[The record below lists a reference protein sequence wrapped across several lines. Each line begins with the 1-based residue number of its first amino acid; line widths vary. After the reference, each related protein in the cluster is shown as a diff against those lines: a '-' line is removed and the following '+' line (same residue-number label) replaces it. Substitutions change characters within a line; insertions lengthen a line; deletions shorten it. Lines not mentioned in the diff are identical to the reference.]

1 MNDVKN
7 YLFEITKKLERVCAN
22 VLPDTVHIPDFSN
35 RSFDNFDNALS
46 GILLD
51 FAIMEEDAR
60 KANIRY
66 AVMAAVIKS
75 RFVSDFFITAHI
87 GSSFENL
94 GDILNTITVDDMV
107 DAVC

>member
-7 YLFEITKKLERVCAN
+7 YLFEITKKLETVCHH
-22 VLPDTVHIPDFSN
+22 VMPDSIHIPNFSE

-46 GILLD
+46 GILLE
-51 FAIMEEDAR
+51 FAIMEEEAR
-60 KANIRY
+60 KTNIRY
-66 AVMAAVIKS
+66 AVMTSVIKS

-94 GDILNTITVDDMV
+94 GDILDAITVDDMV